1 MPNGAPD
8 NGKWVK
14 LITQLGIPTVLAG
27 VLLWFIM
34 TRMMAVFDRI
44 TQEMDAQT
52 AALQRL
58 EARLDGRH
66 HAPPPGP

>member
-1 MPNGAPD
+1 MGASLTPVEP

-34 TRMMAVFDRI
+34 TRMIIAFDKL
-44 TQEMDAQT
+44 TAEMDAQT
-52 AALQRL
+52 AALQRIETQL
-58 EARLDGRH
+58 NKK
-66 HAPPPGP
+66 